1 KVYENPKAF
10 PRAWVVHRTVAAHS
24 DQAAF
29 ALIDKG
35 ALDLRQTAIVATTDS
50 GFPASAATNTD
61 SLRFRRYQEDRMALD
76 VNAASAG
83 IVVLS
88 EVYYP
93 GWQATV
99 NGKDAQILK
108 VDGGLRGLR
117 ISSGVSHVE
126 LHYVP
131 KMAWAGLVLT
141 LLTMIVCVA

>member
-1 KVYENPKAF
+1 
-10 PRAWVVHRTVAAHS
+10 
-24 DQAAF
+24 
-29 ALIDKG
+29 
-35 ALDLRQTAIVATTDS
+35 
-50 GFPASAATNTD
+50 
-61 SLRFRRYQEDRMALD
+61 MALD

-93 GWQATV
+93 DWQATV

-117 ISSGVSHVE
+117 VSPGVSHVE

-131 KMAWAGLVLT
+131 KMAWTGLVLT
-141 LLTMIVCVA
+141 LLTMIVCVAVPIVSRSSAA